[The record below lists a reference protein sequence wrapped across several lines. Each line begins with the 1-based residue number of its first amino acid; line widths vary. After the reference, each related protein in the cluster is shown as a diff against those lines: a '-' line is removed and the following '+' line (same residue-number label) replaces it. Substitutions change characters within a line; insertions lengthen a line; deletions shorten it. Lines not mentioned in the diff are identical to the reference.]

1 MKKIWSNYKQTII
14 LLGALI
20 IGAIVGLVWGEKAA
34 VLSPF
39 GDLFMN
45 LMFVIIVPLIFLTIT
60 TSIAKIKQPKR
71 LGKVITTIF
80 GVFIVTTLV
89 SVVIGLITTFAFEL
103 VNPSDSQ
110 AIIESLATGGT
121 VEQEEL
127 NILQRTVEA
136 ISVNDFSAILSR
148 NNIILLSLISI

>member
-60 TSIAKIKQPKR
+60 TSIAKIQQPKR
-71 LGKVITTIF
+71 LGKVIKE
-80 GVFIVTTLV
+80 VP
-89 SVVIGLITTFAFEL
+89 LIYATKQRDTKTGALYCKWRNFRRYFTR
-103 VNPSDSQ
+103 
-110 AIIESLATGGT
+110 SLC
-121 VEQEEL
+121 
-127 NILQRTVEA
+127 N
-136 ISVNDFSAILSR
+136 SS
-148 NNIILLSLISI
+148 